1 VAYRLKKGDSPS
13 KDISRVVAGEFEKA
27 LNELADVSSSEA
39 DVVYEAR
46 KHIKKIRAV
55 LRMFQNDLGK
65 DYSRQNRRLRT
76 LAHQLSRLRDADV
89 TLDTMNS
96 VRDHFARVVSPSIF
110 ADVQQG
116 LRSRKRATAARV
128 DPKHLLPRVERAL
141 RQSAKETTKSVR
153 RAAGRGSMISGIVR
167 GYRRAKKELACVH
180 ATPDDGLFH
189 SWRRRVKDHWYH
201 VRLLEGLNG
210 KAAIR
215 VRNLKRLETW
225 LGDDHNLVL
234 LRATILKRPT
244 RFGDEKGT
252 AVVLGCLDKYQN
264 SLRRRALKLGDR
276 AFAQK
281 PRAFGKSVKR
291 WLR

>member
-1 VAYRLKKGDSPS
+1 VAYRLKKGKSPS
-13 KDISRVVAGEFEKA
+13 QDISRVVAGEFEKA
-27 LNELADVSSSEA
+27 LKELGDAESSEA
-39 DVVYEAR
+39 EVVYEAR

-65 DYSRQNRRLRT
+65 QYSRQNRRLRT
-76 LAHQLSRLRDADV
+76 LAHQLASLRDADV
-89 TLDTMNS
+89 TLNTMNS
-96 VRDHFARVVSPSIF
+96 IRHHFPRLVTPSIF

-128 DPKHLLPRVERAL
+128 DPEHLLPRVEHAL
-141 RQSAKETTKSVR
+141 RQSARETSKSVR
-153 RAAGRGSMISGIVR
+153 RAAGRSAMIAGIVR
-167 GYRRAKKELACVH
+167 GYRRARKELACVH

-189 SWRRRVKDHWYH
+189 TWRRRVKDHWYH
-201 VRLLEGLNG
+201 VRLLEGLSG
-210 KAAIR
+210 KAAMR

-252 AVVLGCLDKYQN
+252 AVVLGCLEKYQS
-264 SLRRRALKLGDR
+264 SLRRRALKFGDR

>member
-1 VAYRLKKGDSPS
+1 VAYRLKKGKSPS
-13 KDISRVVAGEFEKA
+13 QDISRVVAGEFEKA
-27 LNELADVSSSEA
+27 LKELGNSESSAAE
-39 DVVYEAR
+39 VVYEAR

-65 DYSRQNRRLRT
+65 QYSRQNRRLRT
-76 LAHQLSRLRDADV
+76 LAHQLASLRDADV
-89 TLDTMNS
+89 TLNTMNS
-96 VRDHFARVVSPSIF
+96 IRHHFPRLVTPSIF

-128 DPKHLLPRVERAL
+128 DPEHLLPRVEHAL
-141 RQSAKETTKSVR
+141 RQSARETSKSVR
-153 RAAGRGSMISGIVR
+153 RAAGRSAMIAGIVR
-167 GYRRAKKELACVH
+167 GYRRARKELACVH

-189 SWRRRVKDHWYH
+189 TWRRRVKDHWYH

-210 KAAIR
+210 KAAMR

-234 LRATILKRPT
+234 LRATILKRPS

-252 AVVLGCLDKYQN
+252 AVVLGCLEKYQS
-264 SLRRRALKLGDR
+264 SLRRRALKFGDR

-281 PRAFGKSVKR
+281 PPAFGKSVKR

>member
-1 VAYRLKKGDSPS
+1 VAYRLKKGKSPS
-13 KDISRVVAGEFEKA
+13 KDVSRIVAGEFEKA
-27 LNELADVSSSEA
+27 LKELGDAASSEPE
-39 DVVYEAR
+39 VVHEAR

-65 DYSRQNRRLRT
+65 QYSRQNRRLRT
-76 LAHQLSRLRDADV
+76 LAHQLSSLRDADV
-89 TLDTMNS
+89 TLNTMNS
-96 VRDHFARVVSPSIF
+96 IRNHFPRLINPSIF

-128 DPKHLLPRVERAL
+128 DPGHLLPRVERAL
-141 RQSAKETTKSVR
+141 RRSARDASKSVR
-153 RAAGRGSMISGIVR
+153 RAAGRGAMKAGIVR
-167 GYRRAKKELACVH
+167 GYRRARKALACVH
-180 ATPDDGLFH
+180 TMPDDGRFH
-189 SWRRRVKDHWYH
+189 TWRRRVKDHWYH

-210 KAAIR
+210 KAAVR

-234 LRATILKRPT
+234 LQATILKRPT

-252 AVVLGCLDKYQN
+252 AVVLGCLEKYQS

-276 AFAQK
+276 AFTQK
-281 PRAFGKSVKR
+281 PGDFGKMVKR

>member
-1 VAYRLKKGDSPS
+1 VAYRLTKGKSPA
-13 KDISRVVAGEFEKA
+13 KDISRVVAEEFDKA
-27 LNELADVSSSEA
+27 LNEMGDATSGEA
-39 DVVYEAR
+39 EVVYEAR

-55 LRMFQNDLGK
+55 LRMLQNDLGK
-65 DYSRQNRRLRT
+65 DYSTQNRRLRA
-76 LAHQLSRLRDADV
+76 LAHQLSTLRDADV

-141 RQSAKETTKSVR
+141 RQSEKDTSKSVR
-153 RAAGRGSMISGIVR
+153 RSAGRGAMIAGIVR
-167 GYRRAKKELACVH
+167 GYRRARRELACVH

-189 SWRRRVKDHWYH
+189 NWRRRVKDHWYH

-252 AVVLGCLDKYQN
+252 AIVLGCLDKYQS

-281 PRAFGKSVKR
+281 PRVFGKMVKR